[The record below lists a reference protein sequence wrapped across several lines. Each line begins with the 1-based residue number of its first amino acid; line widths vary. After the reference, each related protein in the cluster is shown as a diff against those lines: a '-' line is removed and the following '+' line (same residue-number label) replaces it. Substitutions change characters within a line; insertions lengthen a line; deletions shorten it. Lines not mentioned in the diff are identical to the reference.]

1 MNISLNNRE
10 RDRCDTIGTICSSEE
25 SHVCA
30 SDFVVG
36 VADGSEQP
44 LGNGSLSSVSR
55 EEVVEDGRVQG
66 THGSL
71 SEVVV
76 VRLDLRREVVV

>member
-10 RDRCDTIGTICSSEE
+10 RDRCDILAIICSGEE
-25 SHVCA
+25 SHVCT

-44 LGNGSLSSVSR
+44 LGDSPLSPVGR
-55 EEVVEDGRVQG
+55 EEVVEDGRVQR

-71 SEVVV
+71 SEVIV
-76 VRLDLRREVVV
+76 VRLDLRGEVVV

>member
-10 RDRCDTIGTICSSEE
+10 RDRSDTIATICSSEE

-44 LGNGSLSSVSR
+44 LGNGSLSPVSR
-55 EEVVEDGRVQG
+55 EEVVEDGRVQR
-66 THGSL
+66 TYGSFSEVIVVRL
-71 SEVVV
+71 NLRGEVVV
-76 VRLDLRREVVV
+76 